1 MTVDERLRDHQPIHY
16 ADVYE
21 RPVFMQRWER
31 LRHRQAHEV
40 VQLIAEAWGVFSFCY
55 PGVGATAALIVGNTL
70 GLQNYG
76 SFLTIGFAY
85 AMGIVFAL
93 VTGASTSGGHI
104 NPGVTVTLVLFKGF
118 PKWKGVRS
126 RNVRYILAQILG
138 GYVACLLVYV
148 QWHNQI
154 KQVEAMLIANGTFDS
169 VVFTSSG
176 PAGISGI
183 YVAPGTNLGFVFVNE
198 LVADFFIAMVI
209 WTTLDPTNF
218 SAPPAAGPWL
228 VGLAYAAAVWAFA
241 GAGLATNTARDL
253 GGRLAAMTIYGSGAS
268 GGHYA
273 AITAL
278 ANILSTNAAYVMY
291 ELVFKDSSRG
301 IYHCYACFEA
311 LPNSGHGTCRPRH
324 GRVMNCASADDGLR
338 HKSRTAFVRHLQRG
352 LTA

>member
-1 MTVDERLRDHQPIHY
+1 MTVVERSRNHQPIHY

-55 PGVGATAALIVGNTL
+55 PGIGATAALITGNTL

-76 SFLTIGFAY
+76 SFLTVGFAY

-93 VTGASTSGGHI
+93 VTGASTSGGHF
-104 NPGVTVTLVLFKGF
+104 NPGVTVAFVLFKGF
-118 PKWKGVRS
+118 PKWKA
-126 RNVRYILAQILG
+126 VRYILVQILG
-138 GYVACLLVYV
+138 AYVACLLVYV

-154 KQVEAMLIANGTFDS
+154 KQVEAALVANGTFDS

-176 PAGISGI
+176 PAGISAI

-198 LVADFFIAMVI
+198 LVVDFFIAMVI

-218 SAPPAAGPWL
+218 FAPPAAGPWL

-253 GGRLAAMTIYGSGAS
+253 GGRFAAMTIYGSSAS

-273 AITAL
+273 AITTL
-278 ANILSTNAAYVMY
+278 TNILSTNAAYVVY
-291 ELVFKDSSRG
+291 EFVFKDSSRVFSVAHREVVDG
-301 IYHCYACFEA
+301 IAAHQE
-311 LPNSGHGTCRPRH
+311 HRM
-324 GRVMNCASADDGLR
+324 GRIPPTTVPSSEIEDKAVE
-338 HKSRTAFVRHLQRG
+338 HRTEVYS
-352 LTA
+352 